1 MQIYKRTLFLML
13 DGADCT
19 YSTHKSY
26 VNRPTFASYRI
37 YMFELMPWLISVLG
51 GMYTFNAFF
60 FLRKRVLSFREE
72 KKSGDLRNYL
82 TVAVVPIILRWLNVG
97 KENRGRL
104 FSWKQVKVVR

>member
-1 MQIYKRTLFLML
+1 MLTDRHLHRTEFT
-13 DGADCT
+13 C
-19 YSTHKSY
+19 SSY
-26 VNRPTFASYRI
+26 
-37 YMFELMPWLISVLG
+37 MPWLISVLYG